1 MVVFSPPLPD
11 HAQVGDPGHIS
22 DHNALLEAAKTLNSG
37 KIDYSHHTAKGT
49 LVSASAANVPGT
61 LTVGTDDMVLLVDS
75 SQTLGLKWA
84 QLPTGG
90 ITDSAV
96 TTAKIADG
104 SVTTAKIANDTI
116 TAAQIAANAVGSSEL
131 ADNAVN
137 VAALDADDLGNGLV
151 LTADSGEPSGMKWS
165 AYGIADLDI
174 GTVDTGS
181 PAAASMTG
189 NPEDGYELNL
199 TLPPVGDG
207 SITNIAVNAAADIDR
222 TKIAGTALTAE
233 SMGIFNV
240 KDYGAVGDG
249 TTDDTVAVEAAIA
262 AAGVGG
268 VVYFPQGAYQVSRT
282 LWPMHG
288 QIWRGVHSPKYKNTD
303 DPDSTCYIFPGAVF
317 TGRALIERAASVNGV
332 TIDQLCL
339 LGKGDEDPVS
349 LDGVHLGDMSYE
361 RTWIVKNCTIHG
373 FSNSGVTGRLHVFD
387 MRDCHVARNGYG
399 LRVTGG
405 NALTD
410 VRITGC
416 QFYYNLHGGLCLDV
430 TTRSNGMVSV
440 HGCRFERSGSTPGV
454 PSVNRDPYAPGIRIQ
469 KGYNIDLVQCS
480 TDANS
485 GPGLEILGDTTAG
498 MYTFGITVDSC
509 KFARDGGGDQSA
521 GVQLPGVKIKGASS
535 IYFQSN
541 VTWGEADDDGAS
553 GLISPYY
560 SVWLEDAPSCRI
572 ANSWIV
578 APNPLN
584 SVYRVG
590 NTSGT
595 VVDGAASYMDL
606 LGTDTQ
612 NKEIRFRVD
621 DGIGNTYT
629 RWASGV
635 NPTANDGTYSVQRYD
650 ATGVYVDSPININWA
665 TGLVE
670 TGRIYAKAQAVG
682 QVPLEVRSSD
692 TSPTNS
698 YFVAA
703 KSDGTK
709 VFEVQWNGRVRSNW
723 GSNAFAIQQQG
734 EHPGR
739 AGGRGERQHA
749 SRVLHVCRER
759 RRRFPCLRGAPE
771 RRRHRGGRPHLAS
784 RADLGDLGDR
794 RGGVGDAAP
803 HPRPVAPLGG
813 VLGRLARH
821 PRPARSRR
829 GARRDAT
836 AAIHRRRVDPQ
847 RRQLAEGPGDR
858 QLAEARPPRRPE
870 RRRTRRT
877 DRPHRRHP
885 DRSATLARIEGEAAM
900 NREPLAIRAA
910 AIWAAQSL
918 ILAAVAFGWNLSAE
932 QIATSFTAV
941 SALSALAVVVWT
953 RGKVTPVDDPRGPD
967 GQPLRRPGRLVD
979 PRLPDRQRGQR
990 GGRR

>member
-1 MVVFSPPLPD
+1 MAVLKYWDETLSQWLPV
-11 HAQVGDPGHIS
+11 APGPKGD
-22 DHNALLEAAKTLNSG
+22 
-37 KIDYSHHTAKGT
+37 KGDKGDT
-49 LVSASAANVPGT
+49 GDLAN
-61 LTVGTDDMVLLVDS
+61 
-75 SQTLGLKWA
+75 
-84 QLPTGG
+84 
-90 ITDSAV
+90 
-96 TTAKIADG
+96 
-104 SVTTAKIANDTI
+104 
-116 TAAQIAANAVGSSEL
+116 
-131 ADNAVN
+131 
-137 VAALDADDLGNGLV
+137 
-151 LTADSGEPSGMKWS
+151 
-165 AYGIADLDI
+165 LDI
-174 GTVDTGS
+174 GTVTTGS
-181 PAAASMTG
+181 LAAAHING
-189 NPEDGYELNL
+189 NFEDGYELDL
-199 TLPPVGDG
+199 TLPSVGAG
-207 SITNIAVNAAADIDR
+207 SIHDADVNAAADIGR
-222 TKIAGTALTAE
+222 SKIAGTALTAE

-332 TIDQLCL
+332 AIDQLCL

-410 VRITGC
+410 VRIFGC
-416 QFYYNLHGGLCLDV
+416 QFYFNLHGGLCLDV

-440 HGCRFERSGSTPGV
+440 HGCRFERSGSTPGD
-454 PSVNRDPYAPGIRIQ
+454 PSVNRDPAAPGIRIQ

-485 GPGLEILGDTTAG
+485 GPGLEILGDPAGG
-498 MYTFGITVDSC
+498 MYTFGITVTDC
-509 KFARDGGGDQSA
+509 KFARDGGGDQSL
-521 GVQLPGVKIKGASS
+521 GTQLPGVKIKGASS
-535 IYFQSN
+535 IYFTSN
-541 VTWGEADDDGAS
+541 VTWGEADDDGGGS

-560 SVWLEDAPSCRI
+560 SVWLEDTAGCKILRSG
-572 ANSWIV
+572 IV

-584 SVYRVG
+584 SVKQVG
-590 NTSGT
+590 SNSGLS
-595 VVDGAASYMDL
+595 VDGATPYMDL

-612 NKEIRFRVD
+612 NKEIRFRID
-621 DGIGNTYT
+621 DGLGNTYT
-629 RWASGV
+629 RWATGV
-635 NPTANDGTYSVQRYD
+635 NPTASGGTWSVQRYD
-650 ATGVYVDSPININWA
+650 GTGAYIDSPININWA

-734 EHPGR
+734 STQVVLEGASGGNTLLACYTSVANADADSPVFEVRPNGVQIPAASNGTDAVQRDQVASLVTSTPIGYDSGARDLISVVTANGTATYTNVQLRRVGPVVYLSLKLANTSVSTTHELLASLPVGFRPNVDESLSIYPPG
-739 AGGRGERQHA
+739 AA
-749 SRVLHVCRER
+749 SSSQNTVVSVASTNGKIQYRNNNAAVMSGTISWLTNDGT
-759 RRRFPCLRGAPE
+759 PSTLPGAP
-771 RRRHRGGRPHLAS
+771 L
-784 RADLGDLGDR
+784 
-794 RGGVGDAAP
+794 
-803 HPRPVAPLGG
+803 
-813 VLGRLARH
+813 
-821 PRPARSRR
+821 
-829 GARRDAT
+829 
-836 AAIHRRRVDPQ
+836 
-847 RRQLAEGPGDR
+847 
-858 QLAEARPPRRPE
+858 
-870 RRRTRRT
+870 
-877 DRPHRRHP
+877 
-885 DRSATLARIEGEAAM
+885 
-900 NREPLAIRAA
+900 
-910 AIWAAQSL
+910 
-918 ILAAVAFGWNLSAE
+918 
-932 QIATSFTAV
+932 
-941 SALSALAVVVWT
+941 
-953 RGKVTPVDDPRGPD
+953 
-967 GQPLRRPGRLVD
+967 
-979 PRLPDRQRGQR
+979 
-990 GGRR
+990 

>member
-1 MVVFSPPLPD
+1 MKRIQYRSDTAPRFAARNPVLAPGEVGLEKD
-11 HAQVGDPGHIS
+11 TGRQKVGDGRTHWNDLEYGPQAPGV
-22 DHNALLEAAKTLNSG
+22 AG
-37 KIDYSHHTAKGT
+37 P
-49 LVSASAANVPGT
+49 PGPA
-61 LTVGTDDMVLLVDS
+61 G
-75 SQTLGLKWA
+75 
-84 QLPTGG
+84 PTG
-90 ITDSAV
+90 AV
-96 TTAKIADG
+96 GPTGPTGATG
-104 SVTTAKIANDTI
+104 PTGPTG
-116 TAAQIAANAVGSSEL
+116 AVGSGIETLGWSSV
-131 ADNAVN
+131 ADH
-137 VAALDADDLGNGLV
+137 
-151 LTADSGEPSGMKWS
+151 
-165 AYGIADLDI
+165 
-174 GTVDTGS
+174 
-181 PAAASMTG
+181 
-189 NPEDGYELNL
+189 
-199 TLPPVGDG
+199 
-207 SITNIAVNAAADIDR
+207 
-222 TKIAGTALTAE
+222 
-233 SMGIFNV
+233 
-240 KDYGAVGDG
+240 GAVGDG
-249 TTDDTVAVEAAIA
+249 ITDDTAAIEAAII

-268 VVYFPQGAYQVSRT
+268 LVYFPPGRYLVSRT

-303 DPDSTCYIFPGAVF
+303 DPDSTCCIFAGPVF
-317 TGRALIERAASVNGV
+317 NDRALIERDYSVNGV

-339 LGKGDEDPVS
+339 LGKGDEHPAA
-349 LDGVHLGDMSYE
+349 LDGIHLGDMSYE
-361 RTWIVKNCTIHG
+361 RSWIVKNCTIHG

-635 NPTANDGTYSVQRYD
+635 NPTAAGGTWSIQRYD
-650 ATGVYVDSPININWA
+650 GAGVYQDSPINVSW
-665 TGLVE
+665 TDGLVM
-670 TGRIYAKAQAVG
+670 TSQQFITSRDNTKTA
-682 QVPLEVRSSD
+682 LEARAAS
-692 TSPTNS
+692 TSPAAS
-698 YFVAA
+698 YFALA
-703 KSDGTK
+703 QSDGTK
-709 VFEVQWNGRVRSNW
+709 VFEVQYNGRVRSNW
-723 GSNAFAIQQQG
+723 GSPAYGIQQQG
-734 EHPGR
+734 STQIVREGA
-739 AGGRGERQHA
+739 AGGNTLLACYTSVVNADADTPVFEVRPNGVQIPPAAYPDDAMQKSQVEALVGGGFDSGPRNMIGSVTANATATYTTVQ
-749 SRVLHVCRER
+749 LR
-759 RRRFPCLRGAPE
+759 RIGDVVYLSVKLANTGLSTTHE
-771 RRRHRGGRPHLAS
+771 LLAS
-784 RADLGDLGDR
+784 LPAGFRPNVDQTASIYPPGATTASQNTVIGVASADGKVMYR
-794 RGGVGDAAP
+794 NNNA
-803 HPRPVAPLGG
+803 
-813 VLGRLARH
+813 
-821 PRPARSRR
+821 
-829 GARRDAT
+829 
-836 AAIHRRRVDPQ
+836 
-847 RRQLAEGPGDR
+847 
-858 QLAEARPPRRPE
+858 
-870 RRRTRRT
+870 
-877 DRPHRRHP
+877 
-885 DRSATLARIEGEAAM
+885 AAM
-900 NREPLAIRAA
+900 SGTISWPTNEAEPGSLPGVAA
-910 AIWAAQSL
+910 
-918 ILAAVAFGWNLSAE
+918 
-932 QIATSFTAV
+932 
-941 SALSALAVVVWT
+941 
-953 RGKVTPVDDPRGPD
+953 
-967 GQPLRRPGRLVD
+967 
-979 PRLPDRQRGQR
+979 
-990 GGRR
+990 